1 MDGKK
6 QDRGTDQK
14 GRVMMR
20 LNRYELRALH
30 SFGCDNYALT
40 CQRLNWA
47 AACATAPDAKKL
59 YRELSAR
66 LFNECTEQDYRHLR
80 GMVMRNMD
88 PMTATGPEDP
98 LPPAGEAKIICFPA
112 A

>member
-1 MDGKK
+1 
-6 QDRGTDQK
+6 
-14 GRVMMR
+14 MMR

-59 YRELSAR
+59 YRELSGTTVI
-66 LFNECTEQDYRHLR
+66 C
-80 GMVMRNMD
+80 
-88 PMTATGPEDP
+88 
-98 LPPAGEAKIICFPA
+98 AGW
-112 A
+112 

>member
-1 MDGKK
+1 
-6 QDRGTDQK
+6 
-14 GRVMMR
+14 MR
-20 LNRYELRALH
+20 LNRYELRALR
-30 SFGCDNYALT
+30 SFGCDSYVLT
-40 CQRLNWA
+40 CQRLKRA

-59 YRELSAR
+59 YRDLSAR

-88 PMTATGPEDP
+88 PMTVTGPEDP
-98 LPPAGEAKIICFPA
+98 LPPAGEAKNFRLPA

>member
-1 MDGKK
+1 
-6 QDRGTDQK
+6 
-14 GRVMMR
+14 MMR

-30 SFGCDNYALT
+30 SFGSDNYALT

-59 YRELSAR
+59 NRELSAR

-80 GMVMRNMD
+80 GMVMQNME
-88 PMTATGPEDP
+88 PMTVTGPEDP
-98 LPPAGEAKIICFPA
+98 LPPAGEAKGFRLPA